1 MVTSLRSKRA
11 IGQTLNSKSYGLL
24 RNCLAMNREW
34 TLMDAIKM
42 SMPVHWRAHLWLA
55 NLNLQFFSFRSLN
68 PCLVSFSFENF
79 E

>member
-11 IGQTLNSKSYGLL
+11 AGQKLNSKFDGLL

-42 SMPVHWRAHLWLA
+42 SLPGHWRAHWWLA
-55 NLNLQFFSFRSLN
+55 NLNSQFFSFRFLN
-68 PCLVSFSFENF
+68 PCLVFISSENL